1 MRTIRAVP
9 NVGVADAIAKGTCLV
24 CNALKEFQ
32 SALVATAKAEGAAH
46 LCNYHAWALAR
57 SAPANLAGEIFLK
70 LIHLWRRRVA
80 MAASGCDFCQRIRD
94 EEQSRLVELAAQFGD
109 PAIAELIQEHGTICL
124 AHGRGLASH
133 LPPPLQPILARV
145 LSRTARDLDEYLQAF
160 VKNAQEGQ
168 HIGGG
173 VLGRAAEFLVSQR
186 GISHEETPCSNR
198 DQQKR

>member
-1 MRTIRAVP
+1 MRALKAVAK
-9 NVGVADAIAKGTCLV
+9 VGVADAIAKGTCPV

-32 SALVATAKAEGAAH
+32 SAMLETAKAEGAAH

-57 SAPANLAGEIFLK
+57 SAPADVAGEIFLNV
-70 LIHLWRRRVA
+70 LHLWRQHTTMEGFR
-80 MAASGCDFCQRIRD
+80 CDFCQRIRN
-94 EEQSRLVELAAQFGD
+94 EEKSRLVELAVQFGD
-109 PAIAELIQEHGTICL
+109 PAIAELMQEHGAICL

-145 LSRTARDLDEYLQAF
+145 LSRTARNLDEELQAF
-160 VKNAQEGQ
+160 VKNAHEGQ

-173 VLGRAAEFLVSQR
+173 ILGHVAEFLVSQR